1 MLPLQAA
8 ERHGPL
14 VRLSRWNTARIIPF
28 MNPTLRLLATSALL
42 ASLASCVVY
51 DPYYPYGYAAPP
63 NIPAAYNRS
72 WSAAVGAMRDMGVS
86 VTRADQGAGVIE
98 GQRGGASVTTKITTQ
113 PDGRIRVETTTA

>member
-1 MLPLQAA
+1 MNSIP
-8 ERHGPL
+8 
-14 VRLSRWNTARIIPF
+14 RI
-28 MNPTLRLLATSALL
+28 LAISVLL
-42 ASLASCVVY
+42 ASLAGCVVY

-98 GQRGGASVTTKITTQ
+98 GQRGGASVTTLVKTQ
-113 PDGRIRVETTTA
+113 PDGRIRVETTTADANLAEGLSHAYDVRMGR